1 MFDKRVDNVWCTCKN
16 PNMQTT
22 TDNKTQRKPIVR
34 IVGKMSRE
42 LVTSVLLKML
52 LKRIEEGHDDDQ
64 NNKVE
69 AVPVLQAAKR
79 N

>member
-1 MFDKRVDNVWCTCKN
+1 
-16 PNMQTT
+16 MQTT

-69 AVPVLQAAKR
+69 AVPVLQATKR